1 MTQIIPAI
9 LATTE
14 QDYKDKIQ
22 ELENSDSFEGG
33 WIQIDLMDNKFVQNQ
48 SIGPEVLAKYKT
60 PFRREAQLMVEYPEG
75 WIEELVKVRVERI
88 VFPTEDAQ
96 GVEERINHIKNHNI
110 GVGLSINPETRV
122 EKIVP
127 FMGTIDLVLVM
138 GVNPGFGGQ
147 EFIPDTIEK
156 VKELFQLRSENNLN
170 FLIEVDGGVNLENIK
185 SLVDAGVD
193 NLVIGSYLFDGDIT
207 ENLEKIWETL
217 QG

>member
-96 GVEERINHIKNHNI
+96 GVEERINH
-110 GVGLSINPETRV
+110 
-122 EKIVP
+122 
-127 FMGTIDLVLVM
+127 
-138 GVNPGFGGQ
+138 
-147 EFIPDTIEK
+147 
-156 VKELFQLRSENNLN
+156 
-170 FLIEVDGGVNLENIK
+170 
-185 SLVDAGVD
+185 
-193 NLVIGSYLFDGDIT
+193 
-207 ENLEKIWETL
+207 
-217 QG
+217 